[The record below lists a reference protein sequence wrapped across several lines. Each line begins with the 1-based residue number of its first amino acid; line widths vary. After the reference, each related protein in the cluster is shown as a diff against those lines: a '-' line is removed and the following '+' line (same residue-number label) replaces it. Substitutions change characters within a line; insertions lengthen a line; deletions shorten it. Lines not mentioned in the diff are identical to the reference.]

1 MTLGEFFNLLSA
13 NPSYIVAY
21 FFLIPITALIGTI
34 IGKGEEQETV
44 WKYFYS
50 ILIYLVAIPGIFA
63 ITLSVYLFF
72 FEKRS
77 VFQTDMYTQILPV
90 LSMIATLLVIK
101 RTVKLDSIPGF
112 GKISGLVM
120 MVAVALITMWFLEK
134 THILVFSYI
143 PVQYVLLI
151 LIGLIVVFRLGWSKM
166 LNES

>member
-1 MTLGEFFNLLSA
+1 MTLEEFFNLLSA

-21 FFLIPITALIGTI
+21 FFLIPITALIGTV
-34 IGKGEEQETV
+34 IGKGEEQESV

-50 ILIYLVAIPGIFA
+50 ILVYLVAIPGIFA
-63 ITLSVYLFF
+63 VTLSVYLFF
-72 FEKRS
+72 FERRS
-77 VFQTDMYTQILPV
+77 VFQTDIYTQILPV
-90 LSMIATLLVIK
+90 LSMVATLLLIR

-120 MVAVALITMWFLEK
+120 MVTVALITMWFLEK

-151 LIGLIVVFRLGWSKM
+151 LIGLLVVFRLGWSKM
-166 LNES
+166 LDES